1 MSTPIPADANK
12 KRNEALFP
20 PGYVFPDVTISMGV
34 RQNYSA
40 NSRAPGLKGWLALS
54 PHQVE
59 ALAEH
64 CRARLDE
71 SPVVFLDVALWS
83 APAGGND
90 DYKGTVSLR
99 APRVDSEP
107 RRENP
112 DASEGWY

>member
-1 MSTPIPADANK
+1 MADQQSQSSK

-20 PGYVFPDVTISMGV
+20 PGYEFPEVTISIGI
-34 RQNYSA
+34 RQNDSP
-40 NSRAPGLKGWLALS
+40 NTRAPVFKGWLALS

-64 CRARLDE
+64 CQACLTE
-71 SPVVFLDVALWS
+71 SPVVFLDVALWT
-83 APAGGND
+83 APTGGND

-99 APRVDSEP
+99 APKIDSAP
-107 RRENP
+107 KRENP